1 MIATV
6 DPWRKRSISAT
17 VPSGSR
23 SSAVNSSAASRSGV
37 AGCLSTETSPVSR
50 SIETTSMNVPPTS
63 TAMTFEPICP
73 PSDGRPSSHDGA
85 RPRDS
90 AVGRQR
96 DERCCPLGPAPL
108 LLGFSRFSPT
118 FRVVRTLSPSGKRWL
133 LDASLYGLS
142 ASFAAI
148 AAGAAGIPLQR
159 TWGHTALWGYLGAT
173 AVAVAASLRP
183 GREGHDV
190 RLRALLAVAVFA
202 ATAVVPLVI
211 AAHLRAEG
219 DPGDHAQSEVII
231 VEEGA
236 DALVDGRDPYAEEYV
251 DGPLSDRPLATQVHF
266 PYMPFML
273 VFGIPRAVAGH
284 VPWADARVWFTIFS
298 LSVALPSLLRMHTGA
313 QGRVRTFQVLF
324 ALPTGALLLATG
336 GVDIPVLA
344 LLLATTVLAERGE
357 AGGAG
362 LLGGLALATKQ
373 TSLLILP
380 FIALAISD
388 RRRTASVPRDDRS
401 RRPRTHPSL
410 RALGR
415 AGVRRRRGP
424 VPPRRRPRRLGGA
437 NADGWLAAPRS
448 VPVPPRGHHR
458 APGAPDPR
466 RGGSPAALRTGKL
479 DGPGM
484 HARGRRLPLRVRVR
498 PGCPRRIPR
507 VSGQPDRVGVR
518 VPPGGDDGGFRR
530 DGAGLSS
537 EPRSRRREP
546 LGRVRRSRA
555 PCVRWRWPAPC
566 PARRSGSGSDP
577 PRAAPVRPAWRASA
591 RRPSR
596 RTAPVP

>member
-1 MIATV
+1 MLPT
-6 DPWRKRSISAT
+6 R
-17 VPSGSR
+17 
-23 SSAVNSSAASRSGV
+23 
-37 AGCLSTETSPVSR
+37 TS
-50 SIETTSMNVPPTS
+50 
-63 TAMTFEPICP
+63 
-73 PSDGRPSSHDGA
+73 
-85 RPRDS
+85 
-90 AVGRQR
+90 
-96 DERCCPLGPAPL
+96 PL
-108 LLGFSRFSPT
+108 LLGFDRFSPT

-148 AAGAAGIPLQR
+148 ASGAAGIPLQR

-173 AVAVAASLRP
+173 TVAVAASLRHR
-183 GREGHDV
+183 REGHDE

-211 AAHLRAEG
+211 ATHLRAEG

-236 DALVDGRDPYAEEYV
+236 DAMFDGRDPYAKEYV

-273 VFGIPRAVAGH
+273 VFGIPRAVGGH
-284 VPWADARVWFTIFS
+284 VPWADARVWYTIFS

-388 RRRTASVPRDDRS
+388 RRGRRRFLATTGLVGLGLTLPFALWDVRAFIEDTVLFPLGAGHGVSAARTPTVGSWLLDLFPSQRGLITALLVLLILGVVVLLLLSGRGSSMAQACTRAAGAFLFACAFAPAARVGYLVYPANLIAWAVAFRQAEKMAASDATEGPA
-401 RRPRTHPSL
+401 PSL
-410 RALGR
+410 
-415 AGVRRRRGP
+415 
-424 VPPRRRPRRLGGA
+424 VPE
-437 NADGWLAAPRS
+437 
-448 VPVPPRGHHR
+448 
-458 APGAPDPR
+458 
-466 RGGSPAALRTGKL
+466 T
-479 DGPGM
+479 
-484 HARGRRLPLRVRVR
+484 
-498 PGCPRRIPR
+498 
-507 VSGQPDRVGVR
+507 
-518 VPPGGDDGGFRR
+518 
-530 DGAGLSS
+530 
-537 EPRSRRREP
+537 
-546 LGRVRRSRA
+546 
-555 PCVRWRWPAPC
+555 
-566 PARRSGSGSDP
+566 
-577 PRAAPVRPAWRASA
+577 
-591 RRPSR
+591 
-596 RTAPVP
+596 

>member
-1 MIATV
+1 
-6 DPWRKRSISAT
+6 
-17 VPSGSR
+17 
-23 SSAVNSSAASRSGV
+23 
-37 AGCLSTETSPVSR
+37 
-50 SIETTSMNVPPTS
+50 
-63 TAMTFEPICP
+63 
-73 PSDGRPSSHDGA
+73 
-85 RPRDS
+85 
-90 AVGRQR
+90 
-96 DERCCPLGPAPL
+96 
-108 LLGFSRFSPT
+108 LGFGRFSPT

-173 AVAVAASLRP
+173 AVAVAASLRHR
-183 GREGHDV
+183 REGHDE
-190 RLRALLAVAVFA
+190 RSRALLAAAVFA
-202 ATAVVPLVI
+202 ATAMVPLVI

-298 LSVALPSLLRMHTGA
+298 LSVALPSLLRMHTRA

-344 LLLATTVLAERGE
+344 LLLATTVFAERGE
-357 AGGAG
+357 ARGAG

-388 RRRTASVPRDDRS
+388 RRGRRRFLVTTGLVGLGLTLPFALWDVRAFIEDTVLFPLGAGHGASPAHTPTVGSWLLDLFPSQRGVITALLV
-401 RRPRTHPSL
+401 L
-410 RALGR
+410 LILGVVALLLLSGRGSSMAQACTR
-415 AGVRRRRGP
+415 AG
-424 VPPRRRPRRLGGA
+424 GA
-437 NADGWLAAPRS
+437 FLFACAFAPAARIGYLVYPANLIAWAFAFRQAQATAAPETT
-448 VPVPPRGHHR
+448 
-458 APGAPDPR
+458 GAPA
-466 RGGSPAALRTGKL
+466 SSL
-479 DGPGM
+479 
-484 HARGRRLPLRVRVR
+484 V
-498 PGCPRRIPR
+498 
-507 VSGQPDRVGVR
+507 PD
-518 VPPGGDDGGFRR
+518 
-530 DGAGLSS
+530 
-537 EPRSRRREP
+537 
-546 LGRVRRSRA
+546 
-555 PCVRWRWPAPC
+555 
-566 PARRSGSGSDP
+566 
-577 PRAAPVRPAWRASA
+577 
-591 RRPSR
+591 
-596 RTAPVP
+596 T